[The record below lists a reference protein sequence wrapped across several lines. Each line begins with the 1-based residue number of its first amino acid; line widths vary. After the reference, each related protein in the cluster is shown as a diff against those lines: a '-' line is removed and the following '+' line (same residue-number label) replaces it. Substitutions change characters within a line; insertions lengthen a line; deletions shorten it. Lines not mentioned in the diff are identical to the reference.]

1 MKTVLGGEQPE
12 KNIQVMFLQTDMF
25 DLYLYMG
32 EALYW
37 HFHKTC
43 HIMSGLGDDD
53 RVTGEKAGKLVT
65 VI

>member
-1 MKTVLGGEQPE
+1 
-12 KNIQVMFLQTDMF
+12 MFLQTDMF

-32 EALYW
+32 KASYW

-43 HIMSGLGDDD
+43 HIMSWLGDDG